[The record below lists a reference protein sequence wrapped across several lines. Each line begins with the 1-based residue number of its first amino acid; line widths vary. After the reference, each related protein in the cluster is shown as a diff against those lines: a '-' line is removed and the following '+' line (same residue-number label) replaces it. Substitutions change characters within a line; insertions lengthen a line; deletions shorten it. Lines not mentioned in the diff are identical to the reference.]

1 MALPV
6 TERAE
11 GAIFRVR
18 VLPRSR
24 RDEVVGLHG
33 DALKI
38 RLVAPPVEGKANRAL
53 QEFLAERLDVSRSAV
68 AILSGH
74 ASRQKRVR
82 VAGVSAAAVRALLSA
97 KQLSR

>member
-6 TERAE
+6 TEREE

-38 RLVAPPVEGKANRAL
+38 RLMAPPVEGKANRAL
-53 QEFLAERLDVSRSAV
+53 QEFLAGRLGVSRSAV
-68 AILSGH
+68 EILSGH

-82 VAGVSAAAVRALLSA
+82 VAGVSAAAIRALLNA
-97 KQLSR
+97 K

>member
-6 TERAE
+6 TEGEE
-11 GAIFRVR
+11 GCTFRVR

-38 RLVAPPVEGKANRAL
+38 RLTAPPVGGKANRAL
-53 QEFLAERLDVSRSAV
+53 REFLAGRLGVSRSAV
-68 AILSGH
+68 EILSGH

-82 VAGVSAAAVRALLSA
+82 VAGASAAAIRALLNA
-97 KQLSR
+97 K

>member
-6 TERAE
+6 TEREE

-18 VLPRSR
+18 VVPRSR

-38 RLVAPPVEGKANRAL
+38 RLMAPPVEGKANQAL
-53 QEFLAERLDVSRSAV
+53 QEFLAGRLGVSWSAV
-68 AILSGH
+68 EILSGH

-82 VAGVSAAAVRALLSA
+82 VAGVSAAAIRALLNA
-97 KQLSR
+97 

>member
-1 MALPV
+1 MGLLV
-6 TERAE
+6 TEREE

-38 RLVAPPVEGKANRAL
+38 RLRAPPVGGKANRAL
-53 QEFLAERLDVSRSAV
+53 QEFLAERLGVSRSAV
-68 AILSGH
+68 EILSGH

-82 VAGVSAAAVRALLSA
+82 VSGVSAAVVRALLST
-97 KQLSR
+97 K

>member
-1 MALPV
+1 M
-6 TERAE
+6 TEREE

-38 RLVAPPVEGKANRAL
+38 RLIAPPVEGKANRAL
-53 QEFLAERLDVSRSAV
+53 QEFLAGRLGVSRSAV
-68 AILSGH
+68 EILSGH

-82 VAGVSAAAVRALLSA
+82 VAGVSAAAIRALLNA
-97 KQLSR
+97 K

>member
-1 MALPV
+1 MGLPV
-6 TERAE
+6 TEREE

-38 RLVAPPVEGKANRAL
+38 RLTAAPTKGKANRAL
-53 QEFLAERLDVSRSAV
+53 QEFLAERLGVSPSAV
-68 AILSGH
+68 ELLSGH
-74 ASRQKRVR
+74 TSRWKRVR
-82 VAGVSAAAVRALLSA
+82 VKGVSADAVRALLNA
-97 KQLSR
+97 E

>member
-6 TERAE
+6 TEREE

-38 RLVAPPVEGKANRAL
+38 RLTAPPVEGKANRAL
-53 QEFLAERLDVSRSAV
+53 QEFLAGRLGVSRSAV
-68 AILSGH
+68 EILSGH

-82 VAGVSAAAVRALLSA
+82 VAGVSAAAIRALLNA
-97 KQLSR
+97 K

>member
-1 MALPV
+1 MGLPV
-6 TERAE
+6 TEREE

-38 RLVAPPVEGKANRAL
+38 RLMAPPVGGKANRAL
-53 QEFLAERLDVSRSAV
+53 QEFLAGRLGVSRSAV
-68 AILSGH
+68 EILSGH

-82 VAGVSAAAVRALLSA
+82 VAGASAAAIRALLNA
-97 KQLSR
+97 K

>member
-6 TERAE
+6 TEREE

-33 DALKI
+33 EALKI
-38 RLVAPPVEGKANRAL
+38 RLMAPPVEGKANRAL
-53 QEFLAERLDVSRSAV
+53 QEFLAGRLGVSRSAV
-68 AILSGH
+68 EILSGH

-82 VAGVSAAAVRALLSA
+82 VAGVSAAAIRALLNA
-97 KQLSR
+97 K

>member
-1 MALPV
+1 VALLV
-6 TERAE
+6 TERE
-11 GAIFRVR
+11 DGAIFRVR

-53 QEFLAERLDVSRSAV
+53 QEFLARRLGVPRSAV
-68 AILSGH
+68 EILSGH

-82 VAGVSAAAVRALLSA
+82 VASVSAAAIRALLNA
-97 KQLSR
+97 K

>member
-6 TERAE
+6 TEGEE
-11 GAIFRVR
+11 GYTFRVR

-38 RLVAPPVEGKANRAL
+38 RLTAPPVGGKANRAL
-53 QEFLAERLDVSRSAV
+53 RAFLAGRLGVPRSAV
-68 AILSGH
+68 EILSGH

-82 VAGVSAAAVRALLSA
+82 VAGASAAAIRALLNA
-97 KQLSR
+97 K